1 LVTGLKVRSIFVIF
15 KKALK
20 LYYYCIMTN
29 HVHLIAASENG
40 SLSNILRDFK
50 SHAATKIMEA
60 ISIKS
65 CHYAQPLN
73 GRASTWSLL
82 GCFKLL

>member
-1 LVTGLKVRSIFVIF
+1 
-15 KKALK
+15 
-20 LYYYCIMTN
+20 MTN